1 MVIAMRR
8 LRVNF
13 WKLNSINLSLEL
25 SFESFRWERDAAVD
39 NAVEFLVDV
48 VSFVVL
54 LLPLSENGRDDFFN
68 LDDAAAVDVVVA
80 VATPKPPPP
89 LPPYFNWNKSCVDD
103 ADDDSDDET
112 DDLFRNL
119 LRNEYRDDV
128 SLVPMHSCNIFASW
142 KSSFSCNILSRLLR
156 ANFFESQLFN
166 GLRAFCCTIFVAPLC
181 DWPLLMV
188 VAVTVAVAVLLVRV
202 AVLFLAFAPLPTLW
216 ICGDAMVC
224 SSVISVESSL
234 DFCRSTNGFVDSES
248 FFRSLLPVSNLPAF
262 NNGLIA
268 WNMTN
273 AERRRT
279 DVNFLRNF
287 LFFENGKIKAMKW
300 M

>member
-1 MVIAMRR
+1 MRR

-25 SFESFRWERDAAVD
+25 SFESFRGTPDD
-39 NAVEFLVDV
+39 SAVEFLVEA

-54 LLPLSENGRDDFFN
+54 LLPLSENGREDFFS
-68 LDDAAAVDVVVA
+68 LDDDAVAVVA
-80 VATPKPPPP
+80 VVTPKPPPP

-112 DDLFRNL
+112 DDLFRNR

-166 GLRAFCCTIFVAPLC
+166 GFRAFCCCTIFVALLC
-181 DWPLLMV
+181 DWPLLMA
-188 VAVTVAVAVLLVRV
+188 VAVTVAVAVLLVLVRV
-202 AVLFLAFAPLPTLW
+202 AVLFLAFDAPAFCV
-216 ICGDAMVC
+216 CGDAMVC
-224 SSVISVESSL
+224 SSVISVESSM
-234 DFCRSTNGFVDSES
+234 DCCRSNIGFVDSES
-248 FFRSLLPVSNLPAF
+248 FFNSLLPVSNLPAF

-287 LFFENGKIKAMKW
+287 LFWNR
-300 M
+300 

>member
-1 MVIAMRR
+1 MRR

-25 SFESFRWERDAAVD
+25 SFESFRWERDAAAPDD

-68 LDDAAAVDVVVA
+68 LDDEAVAVA
-80 VATPKPPPP
+80 VVATPKPPLP
-89 LPPYFNWNKSCVDD
+89 LPPYFNWNKSCVDE
-103 ADDDSDDET
+103 ADEDSDDET

-166 GLRAFCCTIFVAPLC
+166 GFRAFCCCTIFVALLC
-181 DWPLLMV
+181 DWPLLMAVAV
-188 VAVTVAVAVLLVRV
+188 VVVTVAVAVLLVRV
-202 AVLFLAFAPLPTLW
+202 AVLFLAFAPPTFCV
-216 ICGDAMVC
+216 CGDATVC
-224 SSVISVESSL
+224 SSVISVESSM
-234 DFCRSTNGFVDSES
+234 DFCRFNIGFVDSES
-248 FFRSLLPVSNLPAF
+248 FFKSLLPVSNLPAF
-262 NNGLIA
+262 NSGLIA

-273 AERRRT
+273 ADRRRT

-287 LFFENGKIKAMKW
+287 LFGER
-300 M
+300 